1 MMNELNGKL
10 TLDRPMAYEIRVPG
24 VLDENMTEWG
34 CEISIE
40 VKNEDNNSCISLL
53 KGTFDQAALLGLLR
67 RLYSQGSPLISV
79 TCVEDNRSTVE

>member
-1 MMNELNGKL
+1 MNEIECKL
-10 TLDRPMAYEIRVPG
+10 TLDRPMMNEIRVPG
-24 VLDENMTEWG
+24 VLYKNVAEWD

-40 VKNEDNNSCISLL
+40 RSNEDDNSCISLL

-79 TCVEDNRSTVE
+79 TCVEK

>member
-1 MMNELNGKL
+1 MMKELNGKL
-10 TLDRPMAYEIRVPG
+10 TLDRPMIYEIRVPG
-24 VLDENMTEWG
+24 VLDENLMDCD

-40 VKNEDNNSCISLL
+40 VNNENDGSIISLL

-79 TCVEDNRSTVE
+79 TCVEE

>member
-1 MMNELNGKL
+1 MNASKGKL
-10 TLDRPMAYEIRVPG
+10 TLDRPMIYEIRVPG
-24 VLDENMTEWG
+24 VLDETMMEWN

-40 VKNEDNNSCISLL
+40 VKNDDDNSCVSLL

-79 TCVEDNRSTVE
+79 TCVEDNRAAVE